1 MSYASGD
8 IVTVDIPFAEGATA
22 KGQVLQKTRPAL
34 LVAGPDAMGDFIA
47 LMVTGQSHHAN
58 SVAIQPAD
66 LAQGHMTKPSW
77 VRADRIHTVSP
88 GTFVSRNGRAKPD
101 LLARVRKLLCPTV
114 GCK

>member
-8 IVTVDIPFAEGATA
+8 IVTVDIPFAQGATP

-34 LVAGPDAMGDFIA
+34 LLAGPDAMGDFIV
-47 LMVTGQSHHAN
+47 LMVTSQSHHAN

-77 VRADRIHTVSP
+77 VRVDRMHTVSP
-88 GTFVSRNGRAKPD
+88 GTFVSRSGRAKPE
-101 LLARVRKLLCPTV
+101 LLARIRKLLCPIV